1 MESPIETHQSQPQQK
16 SNRNVIIAVV
26 VAVILCCC
34 CITFAVAGYYGYQA
48 YVAAQT
54 AINEFEIPT
63 DIPLDPND
71 PTSPSIPIPSFDS
84 SDAPQGGLT
93 DSTTRITAWATLQI
107 VASISGCSTPT
118 AEGSTIKILQEP
130 DSSGIW
136 IEEWDVNCG
145 DGSSQP
151 FKVTLTPENGVV
163 SVNVEIP

>member
-1 MESPIETHQSQPQQK
+1 MG
-16 SNRNVIIAVV
+16 VWVV
-26 VAVILCCC
+26 QV
-34 CITFAVAGYYGYQA
+34 
-48 YVAAQT
+48 
-54 AINEFEIPT
+54 
-63 DIPLDPND
+63 DPND
-71 PTSPSIPIPSFDS
+71 PTSPSIPIPSLDS